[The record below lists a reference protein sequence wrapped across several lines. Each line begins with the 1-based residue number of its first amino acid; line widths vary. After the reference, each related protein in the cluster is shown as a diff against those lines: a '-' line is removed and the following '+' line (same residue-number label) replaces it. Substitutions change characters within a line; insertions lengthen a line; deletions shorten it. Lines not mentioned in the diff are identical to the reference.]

1 MRKKVLYI
9 CIVITWWLTNIASA
23 QNYFTEGTR
32 WIELRLDTLKYDSWY
47 HRNPDGTYCPN
58 YEKREFYIH
67 VDTVMEGILHRY
79 GYVWQ
84 HVDGQPD
91 SVRFVIEEPN
101 QDLVRTGLATLV
113 KKGESE
119 EINVLGTI
127 PTYKFGWHEGM
138 DLFSQ
143 TMADAGFTQVSYSY
157 SLGKITEVNEG
168 CFGTDKILS
177 YVDVDTLSIVHIN
190 KLYRKDYVETSIIKG
205 IGVNKWKSQYCIM
218 GPSYPANTTPWL
230 SDPYMSILVH
240 FERDG
245 EVLYD
250 LWPTP
255 EGGLASHIQ
264 SPKVNRADDT
274 SVYDLQGRKVEG
286 KPSRGIY
293 IIGGKKRVVE

>member
-9 CIVITWWLTNIASA
+9 CIAITWWLTNIASA

-32 WIELRLDTLKYDSWY
+32 WTELKLDTLKYDSWFTEV
-47 HRNPDGTYCPN
+47 NKDGSAVYVPN
-58 YEKREFYIH
+58 YERTDFYIH
-67 VDTVMEGILHRY
+67 GDTTRASTKYMK
-79 GYVWQ
+79 VWR
-84 HVDGQPD
+84 HIEGQPD
-91 SVRFVIEEPN
+91 SVALLIKNWEIPRVVISSLYFRSYGSIAASCPVYDFQWEPGKELYCLRLSSCQITQRRIPYIFGTIEEI
-101 QDLVRTGLATLV
+101 QTG
-113 KKGESE
+113 S
-119 EINVLGTI
+119 
-127 PTYKFGWHEGM
+127 
-138 DLFSQ
+138 
-143 TMADAGFTQVSYSY
+143 
-157 SLGKITEVNEG
+157 
-168 CFGTDKILS
+168 FGTSTPLE
-177 YVDVDTLSIVHIN
+177 
-190 KLYRKDYVETSIIKG
+190 YVELNGRTIIKG
-205 IGVNKWKSQYCIM
+205 IGITSWNGRDCIFGPPEAWYMEWTVNSKVRNDYR
-218 GPSYPANTTPWL
+218 
-230 SDPYMSILVH
+230 SILVH